1 MGNKKRKR
9 NVLERK
15 MGRRYRSR
23 SRSYSRSRS
32 RSRSIEKRDFEPRQH
47 NQRRHH
53 YERSDGPNPYL
64 IKRREERNR
73 IIESSRLKCFA
84 MSPRSITDDSDD
96 EKKIQ
101 AKMEVVKRER
111 ISSHEMGPKEDKS
124 IKKHKKK
131 KHKKEKKKKRKRK

>member
-1 MGNKKRKR
+1 
-9 NVLERK
+9 

-47 NQRRHH
+47 NQRRHN

-73 IIESSRLKCFA
+73 IIESSQMKCFA

-96 EKKIQ
+96 EKKHQ
-101 AKMEVVKRER
+101 AKMELVKRER

-124 IKKHKKK
+124 VKKHKKK
-131 KHKKEKKKKRKRK
+131 KTQKGKKEEKKTKVIRFGRATVG